1 MVIGKRLARKNDMGK
16 LLLTLFFR
24 FLIMKITELLM
35 KERLGQSSDLWG
47 IAHLS
52 HSYRWDI
59 VR

>member
-35 KERLGQSSDLWG
+35 KERLGQSSDLWD